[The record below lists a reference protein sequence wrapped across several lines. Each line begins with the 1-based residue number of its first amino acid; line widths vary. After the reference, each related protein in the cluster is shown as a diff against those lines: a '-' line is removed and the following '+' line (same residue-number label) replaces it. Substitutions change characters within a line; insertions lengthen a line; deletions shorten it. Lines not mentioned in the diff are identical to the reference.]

1 MNAGKDSPA
10 IEKSIKTTKE
20 KIKFYTEWS
29 KLFMVVIIT
38 ITAGLISLIRNKEN
52 STTEHMLIT
61 LGFVFTFISTICL
74 SFLTI
79 RILYILKS
87 TEINLTHNKGILL
100 VCIWIWVIM

>member
-1 MNAGKDSPA
+1 MFGMTDA
-10 IEKSIKTTKE
+10 TKE

-29 KLFMVVIIT
+29 KLFMIVIIT

-52 STTEHMLIT
+52 STTEFMLIT
-61 LGFVFTFISTICL
+61 LGFVITFISTICL

-87 TEINLTHNKGILL
+87 NRNGDI
-100 VCIWIWVIM
+100 